1 MLNDVKKILNI
12 KNLAKNVLKTN
23 VKFVTKLSNLT
34 LQLKT
39 RKQRRIKYNNKYIN
53 EQLDCQNYVFEKKI
67 FIKNRIAQHAAE

>member
-53 EQLDCQNYVFEKKI
+53 E
-67 FIKNRIAQHAAE
+67 